1 MMQKPVFDSMVTR
14 WMGVAGSMALLVGI
28 LPLMAGCEGG
38 GEVDGGGP
46 DLLSAT
52 VTCTGDSSWTFS
64 AQVTDPD
71 GEDDIATV
79 YVDVYDTD
87 FSIDTAVSSIDLEDQ
102 GGGVWSKVVGP
113 SGANGLDICAEKERF
128 EFDYVVQDGAG
139 NRDGGSTT
147 AE

>member
-1 MMQKPVFDSMVTR
+1 MMQKPVFEATVTR
-14 WMGVAGSMALLVGI
+14 LMGVAGAMALVVGI
-28 LPLMAGCEGG
+28 LPLLAGCEGG

-52 VTCTGDSSWTFS
+52 VTCTGDSSWNFS

-71 GEDDIATV
+71 GEEDIATV

-102 GGGVWSKVVGP
+102 GGGLWSKVVDP
-113 SGANGLDICAEKERF
+113 SSANGLDACAEKERF
-128 EFDYVVQDGAG
+128 EFDYVVQDLAG
-139 NRDGGSTT
+139 SRDGGSTT

>member
-1 MMQKPVFDSMVTR
+1 MMQKAVFATMVTR
-14 WMGVAGSMALLVGI
+14 VMSVGGSMALLVGI
-28 LPLMAGCEGG
+28 LPLVAGCEGG

-64 AQVTDPD
+64 TQVTDPD

-102 GGGVWSKVVGP
+102 GGGLWSKVVEP
-113 SGANGLDICAEKERF
+113 SSSNGLDACAEKARF
-128 EFDYVVQDGAG
+128 EFDYVVQDLAG